1 MSGPH
6 GLSNLFRDWG
16 TQGGVSL
23 QEISLLV
30 LSRAAKHTWSP
41 TPLMLRLAL
50 ASSSELHAYTENRAF
65 SLPSFLHILSCS
77 LCPPAQ
83 ELSAGNDTVALKSE
97 GTQDRALWLLSSLL
111 TSCVISGKKL
121 NLLLSA
127 GITGLHHPTR
137 FIPVLGIKPRALCL
151 LGMHPANG
159 VATPAKPHL
168 SPHFTM

>member
-1 MSGPH
+1 M
-6 GLSNLFRDWG
+6 L
-16 TQGGVSL
+16 TQ
-23 QEISLLV
+23 
-30 LSRAAKHTWSP
+30 RT
-41 TPLMLRLAL
+41 
-50 ASSSELHAYTENRAF
+50 RAF

-127 GITGLHHPTR
+127 GITGLRHPTR

-151 LGMHPANG
+151 LGTHPANG

-168 SPHFTM
+168 SPASQCRGDVHCLLYGPHAFKQKRTDLVTPGTESNCQKKVLVTWVLFSLSAWLGPCIQ